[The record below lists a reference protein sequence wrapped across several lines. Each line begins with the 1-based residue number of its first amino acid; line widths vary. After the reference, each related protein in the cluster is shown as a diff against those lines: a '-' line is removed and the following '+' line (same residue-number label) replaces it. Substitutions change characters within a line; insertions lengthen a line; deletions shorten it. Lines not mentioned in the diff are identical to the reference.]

1 MVANLIVFKGQEM
14 KKLLIALSGFAAIAT
29 SAYASPN
36 AAQQACQ
43 TAPITCKSNAPQV
56 GFKCTM
62 TSGGKTY
69 MLNGNGVAQSTVETS
84 LRQQCSVDHAN
95 K

>member
-1 MVANLIVFKGQEM
+1 M
-14 KKLLIALSGFAAIAT
+14 KKLLLTLTAVTALSIPTLAQADQ
-29 SAYASPN
+29 YN
-36 AAQQACQ
+36 AAQHACQ

-69 MLNGNGVAQSTVETS
+69 SLGGNGVAQSTVETQ
-84 LRQQCSVDHAN
+84 LKQECSVAN
-95 K
+95 ASK